1 MALSK
6 RQADPADQGSVASS
20 QIAGMLPNWLTS
32 QDSNYSASETYCTT
46 VPNLCNNRQ
55 NVTFY
60 LLKLV
65 SVFIFRIWEVDVKFV
80 FSEGLMAAF
89 ESMSFT

>member
-1 MALSK
+1 
-6 RQADPADQGSVASS
+6 
-20 QIAGMLPNWLTS
+20 MLPRWLTS
-32 QDSNYSASETYCTT
+32 QDSNHSASETYCRT
-46 VPNLCNNRQ
+46 VSNLCNKSS

-60 LLKLV
+60 LLILD

-80 FSEGLMAAF
+80 FSEGLMVAF

>member
-1 MALSK
+1 
-6 RQADPADQGSVASS
+6 
-20 QIAGMLPNWLTS
+20 MLPNWLTS
-32 QDSNYSASETYCTT
+32 QDSNYSASETYCRT

-60 LLKLV
+60 LLKLD

-80 FSEGLMAAF
+80 FTEGLMVAF

>member
-1 MALSK
+1 
-6 RQADPADQGSVASS
+6 
-20 QIAGMLPNWLTS
+20 MLPNWQTS

-46 VPNLCNNRQ
+46 VPNLCKNLQ

-60 LLKLV
+60 LLKLD

-80 FSEGLMAAF
+80 FSEGLMVAF